1 MQIRHEFHVIFSYF
15 VASLLMRNQDGNQ
28 MIQADG
34 ARQGLHNNT
43 GMAMIKVEVTRERL
57 GHVTLPFL
65 VQFRLDA
72 SSYLVVI
79 LTDLPVINII
89 VSVHILYPDTNI
101 LQL

>member
-1 MQIRHEFHVIFSYF
+1 
-15 VASLLMRNQDGNQ
+15 

-65 VQFRLDA
+65 VQFRL
-72 SSYLVVI
+72 SYLVVI